1 MNATKIRN
9 SNFDFIKEDI
19 TSKKTVLRIYIN
31 GNERKALK
39 IWQDSMM
46 GNGQYIFNS
55 YDAISISNDNSY
67 NESIMCEIK
76 NNTLSLKPLMG
87 FNNIYELY
95 DVDGIAKGIW
105 KSIVPYLT

>member
-1 MNATKIRN
+1 VA
-9 SNFDFIKEDI
+9 SN
-19 TSKKTVLRIYIN
+19 R
-31 GNERKALK
+31 NERRTIK

-46 GNGQYIFNS
+46 GSGQNIFIS
-55 YDAISISNDNSY
+55 YDAFSISNDNSH

-87 FNNIYELY
+87 FNNNYESD

-105 KSIVPYLT
+105 KSIIQYL